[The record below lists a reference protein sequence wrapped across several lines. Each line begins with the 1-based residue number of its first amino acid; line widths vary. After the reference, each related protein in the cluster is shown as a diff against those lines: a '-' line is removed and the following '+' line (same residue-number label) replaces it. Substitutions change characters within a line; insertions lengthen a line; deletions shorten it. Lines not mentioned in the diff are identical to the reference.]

1 MYYVYIMTNYTNSV
15 LYIGVTSN
23 LIKRVYEHRN
33 KFADSFTKKYNITK
47 LVYFE
52 TTSDISEAIKR
63 EKQLK
68 GGSRKK
74 KTESINLI
82 LLGTSS
88 MRNYF
93 NKDCFVASLLA
104 MTNENFTAS
113 LRRFC
118 GILIFSP

>member
-74 KTESINLI
+74 KTELVNQLNPAWDELYEK
-82 LLGTSS
+82 LL
-88 MRNYF
+88 
-93 NKDCFVASLLA
+93 
-104 MTNENFTAS
+104 
-113 LRRFC
+113 
-118 GILIFSP
+118 

>member
-1 MYYVYIMTNYTNSV
+1 MTNYTNSV

-74 KTESINLI
+74 KTELVNQLNPAWDELYEK
-82 LLGTSS
+82 LL
-88 MRNYF
+88 
-93 NKDCFVASLLA
+93 
-104 MTNENFTAS
+104 
-113 LRRFC
+113 
-118 GILIFSP
+118 

>member
-1 MYYVYIMTNYTNSV
+1 MTNYTNSV
-15 LYIGVTSN
+15 LYIGVTSI

-74 KTESINLI
+74 KTELVNQLNPAWDELYEK
-82 LLGTSS
+82 LL
-88 MRNYF
+88 
-93 NKDCFVASLLA
+93 
-104 MTNENFTAS
+104 
-113 LRRFC
+113 
-118 GILIFSP
+118 